1 LMRPIGPKL
10 FCCKMTKGS
19 LVNTHIKCWL
29 GLAIITLKIFTI
41 HYELS
46 HEQVGKY
53 ISKTA

>member
-41 HYELS
+41 HCELS